1 MGLRIAA
8 MNEERLRKA
17 EATVAEQNRL
27 IDLLRGENE
36 RLRTAA

>member
-17 EATVAEQNRL
+17 EQQSPSRIA
-27 IDLLRGENE
+27 
-36 RLRTAA
+36 

>member
-1 MGLRIAA
+1 

-27 IDLLRGENE
+27 IDLPRGENE